1 MYRKWGLVWILSFYV
16 SHQEIERKY
25 AVYLICLQ
33 EYMQNLSSK
42 DQAIQIVVFMNKWMT
57 SDSVGFKLAAIV
69 MSSWVLHS
77 NVHRASGSEW
87 LMMTNVSYFYLTTSD
102 AHIFRNVC
110 KQLKH
115 DGRWSIHNME
125 FFNLKVAHPSVSYCW
140 VEFDPFLHILVGNIS
155 EFL

>member
-1 MYRKWGLVWILSFYV
+1 MYRKWGPIWILSFSV
-16 SHQEIERKY
+16 SHQGIERKY
-25 AVYLICLQ
+25 VVYLICLQ

-42 DQAIQIVVFMNKWMT
+42 DLAIQIVVFMNKWMT
-57 SDSVGFKLAAIV
+57 SNSVDLKLAAIV
-69 MSSWVLHS
+69 MSSWVLRS

-87 LMMTNVSYFYLTTSD
+87 LMMTNVSYFYLTSD
-102 AHIFRNVC
+102 AHICRNVC

-115 DGRWSIHNME
+115 DGRWSIRNME
-125 FFNLKVAHPSVSYCW
+125 FFDLKVGHPSVSYCW